1 MKIQTI
7 LYPQKFDPAKSF
19 TCSAFWGLYLSLT
32 SSIDTRNKSRLPRR
46 ISSISNLWLARHYL
60 HFTLVIKLQN
70 MRTRS
75 SERRYNACL
84 GVRLVFLLQITGC
97 PGDTAKE
104 RRHLGQKCVGA
115 LDGLTDVGH
124 SVGSACMDRLTL
136 KPYSVKVRIVVEM
149 RIHDYSSLLHFPLET
164 GLLTFS
170 VGPFWGF

>member
-1 MKIQTI
+1 
-7 LYPQKFDPAKSF
+7 
-19 TCSAFWGLYLSLT
+19 
-32 SSIDTRNKSRLPRR
+32 
-46 ISSISNLWLARHYL
+46 
-60 HFTLVIKLQN
+60 

-164 GLLTFS
+164 GLLTQRFRS
-170 VGPFWGF
+170 VLFGF